1 MVTNTYQASYKL
13 VNIRKFNLISHYYTI
28 VLVFERFNV
37 LLSQAA
43 DPGLCVRGEQ
53 ISARGLGN

>member
-1 MVTNTYQASYKL
+1 MF
-13 VNIRKFNLISHYYTI
+13 ILISHYYTI